1 LQKYLDK
8 KGTEKMVKAM
18 TTTVHYGMQ
27 ELRALYGRYSILA
40 VVIAA
45 LLHLSII
52 GSYYL
57 AEYLA
62 AEEEPVYVLRTIKLS
77 DLGPPPSITNT
88 ESQPQIQVTAP
99 TAKPTIGV
107 PVPVPDAE
115 VSPEQTMATQQE
127 MSQQITPAAVD
138 VGTGGDFQIEQD
150 IQIDDGPPP
159 DFVPV
164 EKQPVAVRQVTP
176 VYPEM
181 AQRANMEGT
190 VWVKIWVDKEG
201 KAKKAVV
208 IKSDAEIFNEAATK
222 AAMQWVFTPAIMNNG
237 PVAVWVAIPFKFKL
251 KN

>member
-1 LQKYLDK
+1 
-8 KGTEKMVKAM
+8 M
-18 TTTVHYGMQ
+18 TKSSAAVLHYGMQ
-27 ELRALYGRYSILA
+27 ELRALSARYAML
-40 VVIAA
+40 A
-45 LLHLSII
+45 LLIATCIHLSII
-52 GSYYL
+52 GGYYL
-57 AEYLA
+57 GVYLTQ
-62 AEEEPVYVLRTIKLS
+62 EEEPVYTMRIMKYT

-88 ESQPQIQVTAP
+88 EAAPPLAISAP

-115 VSPEQTMATQQE
+115 VSPEQTLATQQE
-127 MSQQITPAAVD
+127 MSQQMSPLSLEGI
-138 VGTGGDFQIEQD
+138 GGGEGVQIEQD
-150 IQIDDGPPP
+150 IQIEDDAPPP

-164 EKQPVAVRQVTP
+164 EKQPVPVKQVTP
-176 VYPEM
+176 VYPEL

-201 KAKKAVV
+201 KARKAVV
-208 IKSDAEIFNEAATK
+208 LKSDAEIFNEAAIN

>member
-1 LQKYLDK
+1 
-8 KGTEKMVKAM
+8 MVKTI
-18 TTTVHYGMQ
+18 TTTYHYGMQ
-27 ELRALYGRYSILA
+27 ELRALSGRYSTMALTIA
-40 VVIAA
+40 V
-45 LLHLSII
+45 LLHLSVI
-52 GSYYL
+52 GGYYL

-62 AEEEPVYVLRTIKLS
+62 KEDEPVYMVRTIKLS
-77 DLGPPPSITNT
+77 DLGPPPSITNA
-88 ESQPQIQVTAP
+88 ESQPQVQVTAP

-127 MSQQITPAAVD
+127 MSQQISPAAVD
-138 VGTGGDFQIEQD
+138 AGAGGDVQVEQD
-150 IQIDDGPPP
+150 INIADDGPPP

-164 EKQPVAVRQVTP
+164 EKQPQPVKQVTP
-176 VYPEM
+176 VYPDL
-181 AQRANMEGT
+181 AQRAKMEGT

-208 IKSDAEIFNEAATK
+208 IKSDAEIFNEAATN

-237 PVAVWVAIPFKFKL
+237 PVAVWVAIPFKFKF